1 MRHQKPDSNVQRLS
15 GFTLVELLV
24 VIVILSILSALSL
37 AGIQSARARGRIAKT
52 QSTIRKLTE
61 VILPYYE
68 LYETRRPDVPR
79 AVEQIKNR
87 NVVLEANRIALRR
100 LMTMEL
106 PERQTDITNIFA
118 SDGVCMPGEH
128 LIPNTSSIPDIES
141 RKLKE
146 VSPVARRYNS
156 LIQGKKVDSGDLL
169 HLIIM
174 RGIAADPDLISN
186 FRQDEIRD
194 TNGNGLPEFVD
205 GWNKPIKFKRWPV
218 GFVSPFQPINGRL
231 SLIDERV
238 SRDGHRLVPLIYSAG
253 PDQEYDINDI
263 DLNYRS
269 VDYDPFAVQVV
280 QNEAP
285 SGAAREVVLYQV
297 THDDADPNTY
307 DPVTY
312 IAERADDN
320 GSTNKPDD
328 LVEESGS
335 VSSTPRQTVAS
346 ERGPAAGVYVR
357 SRDNIN
363 NHDMT
368 R

>member
-1 MRHQKPDSNVQRLS
+1 MFLVRLS
-15 GFTLVELLV
+15 
-24 VIVILSILSALSL
+24 
-37 AGIQSARARGRIAKT
+37 K
-52 QSTIRKLTE
+52 
-61 VILPYYE
+61 
-68 LYETRRPDVPR
+68 
-79 AVEQIKNR
+79 KNR

-106 PERQTDITNIFA
+106 PERQTDITNVFQGLPHPI
-118 SDGVCMPGEH
+118 PGTGET
-128 LIPNTSSIPDIES
+128 LT
-141 RKLKE
+141 E

-156 LIQGKKVDSGDLL
+156 LIQGKNNVDSGDLL

-174 RGIAADPDLISN
+174 RGVAADPDLISN

-205 GWNKPIKFKRWPV
+205 GWNNPIKFKRWPV
-218 GFVSPFQPINGRL
+218 GFESPFQPINGRL

-238 SRDGHRLVPLIYSAG
+238 SRDGYRLVPLIYSAG

-269 VDYDPFAVQVV
+269 VHYDPFAVQVV

-285 SGAAREVVLYQV
+285 SGAAKEVVLYQV
-297 THDDADPNTY
+297 THDDLDPNTY

-346 ERGPAAGVYVR
+346 ERGPAGGCICSI
-357 SRDNIN
+357 SRQY
-363 NHDMT
+363 
-368 R
+368 

>member
-1 MRHQKPDSNVQRLS
+1 MRQQKPDINVQRLS

-37 AGIQSARARGRIAKT
+37 SGIQSARARGRIAKT

-61 VILPYYE
+61 VLLPYYE

-79 AVEQIKNR
+79 AVEQKDR
-87 NVVLEANRIALRR
+87 NIVLEANRIALRR

-106 PERQTDITNIFA
+106 PERQTDITNVFQGLPHPI
-118 SDGVCMPGEH
+118 PG
-128 LIPNTSSIPDIES
+128 TSEP
-141 RKLKE
+141 LTE

-156 LIQGKKVDSGDLL
+156 LIQGTSVDSGDLL

-174 RGIAADPDLISN
+174 RGVAADPDFISN

-205 GWNKPIKFKRWPV
+205 GWNNPIKFKRWPV

-263 DLNYRS
+263 DLDYRS
-269 VDYDPFAVQVV
+269 VNYDPFAVQVV
-280 QNEAP
+280 QNEVP

-297 THDDADPNTY
+297 TRSGSDPT
-307 DPVTY
+307 TY
-312 IAERADDN
+312 IAVRADD
-320 GSTNKPDD
+320 
-328 LVEESGS
+328 SGATVMPILPS
-335 VSSTPRQTVAS
+335 DEPGVVSSTPKQTVAS
-346 ERGPAAGVYVR
+346 ERGPAGAYVR

>member
-1 MRHQKPDSNVQRLS
+1 MK
-15 GFTLVELLV
+15 
-24 VIVILSILSALSL
+24 
-37 AGIQSARARGRIAKT
+37 RG
-52 QSTIRKLTE
+52 
-61 VILPYYE
+61 
-68 LYETRRPDVPR
+68 
-79 AVEQIKNR
+79 
-87 NVVLEANRIALRR
+87 
-100 LMTMEL
+100 
-106 PERQTDITNIFA
+106 
-118 SDGVCMPGEH
+118 
-128 LIPNTSSIPDIES
+128 
-141 RKLKE
+141 KLKE

-156 LIQGKKVDSGDLL
+156 IIQGKSVDSGDLL
-169 HLIIM
+169 HLIVM
-174 RGIAADPDLISN
+174 RGVAADPDFISN

-205 GWNKPIKFKRWPV
+205 GWNNPIKFKRWPV
-218 GFVSPFQPINGRL
+218 GFLSPFQPINGRL

-269 VDYDPFAVQVV
+269 VNYDPFAVQVV

-285 SGAAREVVLYQV
+285 AGAAREVVLYQV
-297 THDDADPNTY
+297 THPDTDPNTY

-312 IAERADDN
+312 IAVRADDN
-320 GSTNKPDD
+320 GNTSLPVLPTD
-328 LVEESGS
+328 ESGIFS
-335 VSSTPRQTVAS
+335 DQTPTQTVAS
-346 ERGPAAGVYVR
+346 ERGPAGAYVR